1 MCLEPYPPPTS
12 TSRGSPLPFPEGC
25 SSAGSAPTAGAA
37 RQVPR
42 LGEACGGRG
51 CVVIDRGACC
61 EPGTQRV
68 GLCRDATLGGSAFPH
83 KPTQNN
89 HQAQTS
95 AMRSIQSPPAQLSV
109 SRSESPFPP
118 ETLGVVCHCWSQQP
132 HYPVGFGNLMVSSFS
147 KILLNMFF

>member
-1 MCLEPYPPPTS
+1 MCLEPYPPPAS
-12 TSRGSPLPFPEGC
+12 TSRGSPLPFPEGR

-42 LGEACGGRG
+42 LGEACGGCG

-95 AMRSIQSPPAQLSV
+95 AMRSVQSPPPQLSV
-109 SRSESPFPP
+109 SRSESPVPP
-118 ETLGVVCHCWSQQP
+118 ETPGCRLSLLEPAASLSSRFWEFD
-132 HYPVGFGNLMVSSFS
+132 GFL
-147 KILLNMFF
+147 FF